1 MACGIVHLKVIFEIT
16 VPVKQ
21 HQLKP
26 FAPPTTQVISEI
38 RVPAIENIGIFLILG
53 ENFSDEIFSF
63 V

>member
-38 RVPAIENIGIFLILG
+38 RVPAIENI
-53 ENFSDEIFSF
+53 ENIFSDEIFSF
-63 V
+63 F